1 VAQASWSAVAVLA
14 AAVLAAT
21 TTTGAAEDGHDA
33 PPAGMAVTWYDP
45 SRALPFGHEVL
56 AGEVQALLAPAGLE
70 LAWEAAAPDTSDAAS
85 ALRVVLLAAEQAGPS
100 DVMGSVQRG
109 SASRT
114 AWISLPGV
122 ERTLGL
128 PQGRRAPRPAGS
140 DRLLAHALARV
151 IAHELV
157 HLLAPDL
164 PHTRGGLMAPRLG
177 RPFLTARQVA
187 LPPAVVAA
195 VRAAVSGGTL
205 AGARRMASVE
215 P

>member
-1 VAQASWSAVAVLA
+1 MVQASWSAVPVLV

-21 TTTGAAEDGHDA
+21 TGAAEERRDA
-33 PPAGMAVTWYDP
+33 PPSGMAVTWYDP
-45 SRALPFGHEVL
+45 SRALPFDHEVL
-56 AGEVQALLAPAGLE
+56 AAEVRALLAPAGLE
-70 LAWEAAAPDTSDAAS
+70 LAWDAAAPDTADAGS
-85 ALRVVLLAAEQAGPS
+85 VMRVVLLAAEQAGPS
-100 DVMGSVQRG
+100 DVMGSVQRRG
-109 SASRT
+109 ASRT
-114 AWISLPGV
+114 AWISLPSV

-128 PQGRRAPRPAGS
+128 PPRRAPRPPGS

-177 RPFLTARQVA
+177 RPFLTAPHVA
-187 LPPAVVAA
+187 LSPAVVAA
-195 VRAAVSGGTL
+195 VRSAASGGGL
-205 AGARRMASVE
+205 AGPRRMASGL

>member
-1 VAQASWSAVAVLA
+1 VAEASWSAVPVLA

-21 TTTGAAEDGHDA
+21 SGAAEERPGA
-33 PPAGMAVTWYDP
+33 PPAGMAVKWYDP
-45 SRALPFGHEVL
+45 SRALPFGHEAL
-56 AGEVQALLAPAGLE
+56 AGEVQSVLAPAGLE
-70 LAWEAAAPDTSDAAS
+70 LAWEAAGPDMSDAGD
-85 ALRVVLLAAEQAGPS
+85 ALRVILLAAEQAGPS
-100 DVMGSVQRG
+100 DVMGSVQRRG
-109 SASRT
+109 ASRT

-128 PQGRRAPRPAGS
+128 PERRRAPRPPGS
-140 DRLLAHALARV
+140 DRLLAQAVARV

-177 RPFLTARQVA
+177 RPFLTAEHVA
-187 LPPAVVAA
+187 LSPAVAAA
-195 VRAAVSGGTL
+195 VRSAASGDGL
-205 AGARRMASVE
+205 AGRQRVASVE

>member
-1 VAQASWSAVAVLA
+1 VAQASWSAVPVLA

-21 TTTGAAEDGHDA
+21 TGAAEERHDA
-33 PPAGMAVTWYDP
+33 SPAGMAVTWYDP

-56 AGEVQALLAPAGLE
+56 ASEVRALFAPAGLE
-70 LAWEAAAPDTSDAAS
+70 LAWEPAAPDAADAGS
-85 ALRVVLLAAEQAGPS
+85 VVRLVLLAAEQAGPS
-100 DVMGSVQRG
+100 DVMGSVQRRG
-109 SASRT
+109 ASRT

-128 PQGRRAPRPAGS
+128 PPGRRAPRPRGS

-157 HLLAPDL
+157 HLLVPDL

-177 RPFLTARQVA
+177 RPFLTAPHVA
-187 LPPAVVAA
+187 LSPAVVAA
-195 VRAAVSGGTL
+195 VRSAASGGGL
-205 AGARRMASVE
+205 AGPRRMASVE

>member
-1 VAQASWSAVAVLA
+1 MAQASGSTMAVLAVAVLA
-14 AAVLAAT
+14 A
-21 TTTGAAEDGHDA
+21 TTGAAEERHDA
-33 PPAGMAVTWYDP
+33 PPASIAVTWYDP

-56 AGEVQALLAPAGLE
+56 AGEVRALLAPAGLE
-70 LAWEAAAPDTSDAAS
+70 LAWDAAAPDTSDAGS
-85 ALRVVLLAAEQAGPS
+85 VVRVVLLAAEQAGPS

-128 PQGRRAPRPAGS
+128 PQGRRTPRPPGS

-157 HLLAPDL
+157 HLIAPDL

-177 RPFLTARQVA
+177 RRFLTARHVA
-187 LPPAVVAA
+187 LPPAVAAA
-195 VRAAVSGGTL
+195 VRSATSGGTL
-205 AGARRMASVE
+205 AGARRMASAE